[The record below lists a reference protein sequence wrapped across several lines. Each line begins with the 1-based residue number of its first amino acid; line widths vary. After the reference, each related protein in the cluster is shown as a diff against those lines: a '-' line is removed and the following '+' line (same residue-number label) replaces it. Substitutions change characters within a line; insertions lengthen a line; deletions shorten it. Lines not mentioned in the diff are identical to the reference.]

1 MKRLLRLSLL
11 PLLSIALAFSCQKI
25 ELPDGTADEG
35 AQNAAGGGNGA
46 SPSLDT
52 SNALTVGEAMQRAAD
67 GSEVVIKGYIVG
79 YTASSMSNAS
89 FSVPGDKANT
99 NMLLSDTPDE
109 FDELCC
115 LPVELPTTGRNLRG
129 LLNLYDHPEYFNQY
143 IAIQGKLTT
152 YFRVNGLKSPTAFA
166 FIAPPE
172 NSGGG
177 NESGSGDNES
187 GGDGNESGGGGN
199 ESGGGDEEEED
210 KGQGGSDGE
219 EEKPDDPQTDGKNY
233 PQISDS
239 LTIIAGR

>member
-11 PLLSIALAFSCQKI
+11 PLLSMALAFSCQKI
-25 ELPDGTADEG
+25 ELPDGTADDST
-35 AQNAAGGGNGA
+35 QNAAGGGNGA

-52 SNALTVGEAMQRAAD
+52 SNALTVTEAMQRAAD

-79 YTASSMSNAS
+79 YTTSSMNYPS
-89 FSVPGDKANT
+89 FSVPNDKPNT

-177 NESGSGDNES
+177 NESGGD
-187 GGDGNESGGGGN
+187 GN
-199 ESGGGDEEEED
+199 ESGGGDEEEGD

-219 EEKPDDPQTDGKNY
+219 EEKPDNPPTDGKNY

>member
-1 MKRLLRLSLL
+1 MKRLFRLSLL
-11 PLLSIALAFSCQKI
+11 PLLSMALAFSCQKI
-25 ELPDGTADEG
+25 ELPDGTADDS

-52 SNALTVGEAMQRAAD
+52 SNALTVTEAMQRAAD

-79 YTASSMSNAS
+79 YTTSSMSNAS

-152 YFRVNGLKSPTAFA
+152 YFRVVGLKSPTAFA

-177 NESGSGDNES
+177 NESDSGD
-187 GGDGNESGGGGN
+187 N
-199 ESGGGDEEEED
+199 ESGGGDEEEGD

-219 EEKPDDPQTDGKNY
+219 EEKPDNPPTDGKNY

>member
-25 ELPDGTADEG
+25 ELPDSTTDENT
-35 AQNAAGGGNGA
+35 QSAAGGGNGA

-79 YTASSMSNAS
+79 YTTSSMSNAS

-99 NMLLSDTPDE
+99 NMLLTDTPDE

-152 YFRVNGLKSPTAFA
+152 YFRVVGLKSPTAFA
-166 FIAPPE
+166 FITPPE
-172 NSGGG
+172 NSGG
-177 NESGSGDNES
+177 DNES
-187 GGDGNESGGGGN
+187 GDSNNESGG
-199 ESGGGDEEEED
+199 SDEEEDDE
-210 KGQGGSDGE
+210 GQGGSDGE
-219 EEKPDDPQTDGKNY
+219 EEKPDNPPTDGKNY

>member
-11 PLLSIALAFSCQKI
+11 PLLSMALAFSCQKI
-25 ELPDGTADEG
+25 ELPDGTADDST
-35 AQNAAGGGNGA
+35 QNAAGGGNGA

-52 SNALTVGEAMQRAAD
+52 SNALTVTEAMQRAAD
-67 GSEVVIKGYIVG
+67 GSEVVIKVYIVG
-79 YTASSMSNAS
+79 YTTTSMNYPS
-89 FSVPGDKANT
+89 FSIPDDKPNT
-99 NMLLSDTPDE
+99 NMLLSDDPDE
-109 FDELCC
+109 YDELCC
-115 LPVELPTTGRNLRG
+115 LPVELPTTGKNMRG

-143 IAIQGKLTT
+143 IAIKGTLTT

-166 FIAPPE
+166 FITPPE

-187 GGDGNESGGGGN
+187 GGD
-199 ESGGGDEEEED
+199 DEEEDD

-219 EEKPDDPQTDGKNY
+219 EEKPDNPPTDGKNY

>member
-11 PLLSIALAFSCQKI
+11 PLLLMALAFSCQKI
-25 ELPDGTADEG
+25 ELPDGTADDS

-52 SNALTVGEAMQRAAD
+52 SHAITVTEAMQRAAD

-79 YTASSMSNAS
+79 YTTTSMNNVV
-89 FSVPGDKANT
+89 FSIPDDKPNT
-99 NMLLSDTPDE
+99 NMLISDNPDE
-109 FDELCC
+109 YDELCC

-143 IAIQGKLTT
+143 IAIKGTLTT
-152 YFRVNGLKSPTAFA
+152 YFRVVGLKSPTAFA

-187 GGDGNESGGGGN
+187 GG
-199 ESGGGDEEEED
+199 GDEEEDD
-210 KGQGGSDGE
+210 KGQGGDDGE
-219 EEKPDDPQTDGKNY
+219 EEKPDNPPTGDKNY

>member
-25 ELPDGTADEG
+25 ELPDGTADDST
-35 AQNAAGGGNGA
+35 QNAAGGGNGA

-52 SNALTVGEAMQRAAD
+52 SNALTVTEAMQRAAD

-79 YTASSMSNAS
+79 YTTTSMNNVV
-89 FSVPGDKANT
+89 FSIPDDKPNT
-99 NMLLSDTPDE
+99 NMLLSDNPDE
-109 FDELCC
+109 YDELCC

-143 IAIQGKLTT
+143 IAIQGMLTT
-152 YFRVNGLKSPTAFA
+152 YFRVVGLKSPTAFA

-187 GGDGNESGGGGN
+187 GG
-199 ESGGGDEEEED
+199 GDEEEDD

-219 EEKPDDPQTDGKNY
+219 EEKPDNPPTDGKNY

>member
-52 SNALTVGEAMQRAAD
+52 SNALTVTEAMQRTAD

-79 YTASSMSNAS
+79 YTTSSMNYPS
-89 FSVPGDKANT
+89 FSVPDDKPNT

-129 LLNLYDHPEYFNQY
+129 QLNLYDHPEYFNQY

-152 YFRVNGLKSPTAFA
+152 YFRVVGLKSPTAFA

-177 NESGSGDNES
+177 NESGDGEEEDDDEGQGD
-187 GGDGNESGGGGN
+187 
-199 ESGGGDEEEED
+199 GDEEEE
-210 KGQGGSDGE
+210 
-219 EEKPDDPQTDGKNY
+219 KPDSTQTDGKNY

>member
-11 PLLSIALAFSCQKI
+11 PLLSMALAFSCQKI
-25 ELPDGTADEG
+25 ELPDGTADED
-35 AQNAAGGGNGA
+35 AQNATGGGNGA

-79 YTASSMSNAS
+79 YTTSSMSNAS

-143 IAIQGKLTT
+143 IAIQGMLTT
-152 YFRVNGLKSPTAFA
+152 YFRVVGLKSPTAFA

-187 GGDGNESGGGGN
+187 GG
-199 ESGGGDEEEED
+199 GDEEEGD

-219 EEKPDDPQTDGKNY
+219 EEKPDNPPTDGKNY

>member
-11 PLLSIALAFSCQKI
+11 PLLSMALAFSCQKI
-25 ELPDGTADEG
+25 ELPDGTADDST
-35 AQNAAGGGNGA
+35 QNAAGGGNGA

-52 SNALTVGEAMQRAAD
+52 SNALTVTEAMQRAAD

-79 YTASSMSNAS
+79 YTTSSMSNAS

-109 FDELCC
+109 DDDLFC

-143 IAIQGKLTT
+143 IAIQGMLTT
-152 YFRVNGLKSPTAFA
+152 YFRVVGLKSPTAFA

-177 NESGSGDNES
+177 N
-187 GGDGNESGGGGN
+187 N
-199 ESGGGDEEEED
+199 ESGGGDEEEDDE
-210 KGQGGSDGE
+210 GQGGSDGE
-219 EEKPDDPQTDGKNY
+219 EEKPDNPPTDGKNY

>member
-11 PLLSIALAFSCQKI
+11 PLLSMALAFSCQKI
-25 ELPDGTADEG
+25 ELPDGTADDST
-35 AQNAAGGGNGA
+35 QNAAGGGNGA

-52 SNALTVGEAMQRAAD
+52 SNALTVTEAMQRAAD

-79 YTASSMSNAS
+79 YTTSSMSNAS

-129 LLNLYDHPEYFNQY
+129 QLNLYDHPEYFNQY
-143 IAIQGKLTT
+143 IAIQGKRTT
-152 YFRVNGLKSPTAFA
+152 YFRVVGLKSPTAFA

-187 GGDGNESGGGGN
+187 GG
-199 ESGGGDEEEED
+199 GDEEEDD

-219 EEKPDDPQTDGKNY
+219 EEKPDNPPTDGKNY

>member
-52 SNALTVGEAMQRAAD
+52 SNALTVTEAMQRAAD

-79 YTASSMSNAS
+79 YTTSSMNYPS
-89 FSVPGDKANT
+89 FSVPSDKPNT

-152 YFRVNGLKSPTAFA
+152 YFRVVGLKSPTAFA

-187 GGDGNESGGGGN
+187 GG
-199 ESGGGDEEEED
+199 GDEEEDD

-219 EEKPDDPQTDGKNY
+219 EEKPDNPPTDGKNY

>member
-11 PLLSIALAFSCQKI
+11 PLLSMALAFSCQKI
-25 ELPDGTADEG
+25 ELPDGTADDST
-35 AQNAAGGGNGA
+35 QNAAGGGNGA

-52 SNALTVGEAMQRAAD
+52 NNALTVTEAMQRAAD

-79 YTASSMSNAS
+79 YTTSSMNYPS
-89 FSVPGDKANT
+89 FSVPSDKPNT

-109 FDELCC
+109 YDELCC

-152 YFRVNGLKSPTAFA
+152 YFRVVGLKSPTAFA

-187 GGDGNESGGGGN
+187 GG
-199 ESGGGDEEEED
+199 GDEEEDD

-219 EEKPDDPQTDGKNY
+219 EEKPDNPPTDGKNY

>member
-11 PLLSIALAFSCQKI
+11 PLLSMALAFSCQKI
-25 ELPDGTADEG
+25 ELPDGTADDST
-35 AQNAAGGGNGA
+35 QNAAGGGNGA

-79 YTASSMSNAS
+79 YTTSSMSNAS

-152 YFRVNGLKSPTAFA
+152 YFRVVGLKSPTAFA
-166 FIAPPE
+166 FITPPE
-172 NSGGG
+172 NSG
-177 NESGSGDNES
+177 GDNES
-187 GGDGNESGGGGN
+187 GGDGNESGGG
-199 ESGGGDEEEED
+199 DEEEDD

-219 EEKPDDPQTDGKNY
+219 EEKPDNPPTDGKNY

>member
-11 PLLSIALAFSCQKI
+11 PLLSMALAFSCQKI
-25 ELPDGTADEG
+25 ELPDGTADDST
-35 AQNAAGGGNGA
+35 QNAAGGGNGA

-52 SNALTVGEAMQRAAD
+52 SNALTVTEAMQRAAD

-79 YTASSMSNAS
+79 YTTTSMNYPS
-89 FSVPGDKANT
+89 FSIPDDKPNT
-99 NMLLSDTPDE
+99 NMLLSDDPDE
-109 FDELCC
+109 YDELCC
-115 LPVELPTTGRNLRG
+115 LPVELPTTGKNMRG

-143 IAIQGKLTT
+143 IAIKGTLTT

-166 FIAPPE
+166 FITPPE

-187 GGDGNESGGGGN
+187 GGD
-199 ESGGGDEEEED
+199 DEEEDD

-219 EEKPDDPQTDGKNY
+219 EEKPDNPPTDGKNY

>member
-25 ELPDGTADEG
+25 ERPDGTADEG

-52 SNALTVGEAMQRAAD
+52 SNALTVAEAMQRTAD

-79 YTASSMSNAS
+79 YTTSSMNYPS
-89 FSVPGDKANT
+89 FSVPSDKPNT

-152 YFRVNGLKSPTAFA
+152 YFRVVGLKSPTAFA

-187 GGDGNESGGGGN
+187 GG
-199 ESGGGDEEEED
+199 GDEEEDD

-219 EEKPDDPQTDGKNY
+219 EEKPDNPPTDGKNY

>member
-11 PLLSIALAFSCQKI
+11 PLLSMALAFSCQKI
-25 ELPDGTADEG
+25 ELPDGTADED
-35 AQNAAGGGNGA
+35 AQNATGGGNGA

-52 SNALTVGEAMQRAAD
+52 SHAITVTEAMQRAAD

-79 YTASSMSNAS
+79 YTTTSMNNVV
-89 FSVPGDKANT
+89 FSIPDDKPNT
-99 NMLLSDTPDE
+99 NMLLSDNPDE
-109 FDELCC
+109 YDELCC

-129 LLNLYDHPEYFNQY
+129 QLNLYDHPEYFNQY

-152 YFRVNGLKSPTAFA
+152 YFRVVGLKSPTAFA
-166 FIAPPE
+166 FITPPE
-172 NSGGG
+172 NSGGD
-177 NESGSGDNES
+177 NESGDGNNES
-187 GGDGNESGGGGN
+187 GGD
-199 ESGGGDEEEED
+199 EEEDD

-219 EEKPDDPQTDGKNY
+219 EEKPDNPPTDGKNY

>member
-11 PLLSIALAFSCQKI
+11 PLLSMALAFSCQKI
-25 ELPDGTADEG
+25 ELPDGTADDST
-35 AQNAAGGGNGA
+35 QNAAGGGNGA

-52 SNALTVGEAMQRAAD
+52 SNALTVTEAMQRAAD

-79 YTASSMSNAS
+79 YTTTSMNNVV
-89 FSVPGDKANT
+89 FS
-99 NMLLSDTPDE
+99 TPDDKPTTDMLPSDNPHE
-109 FDELCC
+109 YDELCC

-152 YFRVNGLKSPTAFA
+152 YFRVVGLKSP
-166 FIAPPE
+166 PPE
-172 NSGGG
+172 NSGD
-177 NESGSGDNES
+177 DNES
-187 GGDGNESGGGGN
+187 GDSNN
-199 ESGGGDEEEED
+199 ESGGGDEEEDD

-219 EEKPDDPQTDGKNY
+219 EEKPDNPPTDGKNY

>member
-25 ELPDGTADEG
+25 ELPDGTADDS
-35 AQNAAGGGNGA
+35 AQNAAGGGNGT

-52 SNALTVGEAMQRAAD
+52 SNALTVTEAMQRAAD

-79 YTASSMSNAS
+79 YTTTSMNNVV
-89 FSVPGDKANT
+89 FSIPDDKPNT
-99 NMLLSDTPDE
+99 NMLLSDNPDE
-109 FDELCC
+109 YDELCC

-177 NESGSGDNES
+177 NESGGGDNES
-187 GGDGNESGGGGN
+187 GGS
-199 ESGGGDEEEED
+199 DEEEDDE
-210 KGQGGSDGE
+210 GQGGSDGE
-219 EEKPDDPQTDGKNY
+219 EEKPDNPPTDGKNY

>member
-11 PLLSIALAFSCQKI
+11 PLLSMALAFSCQKI
-25 ELPDGTADEG
+25 ELPDGTADDST
-35 AQNAAGGGNGA
+35 QNAAGGGNGA

-52 SNALTVGEAMQRAAD
+52 SKALTVTEAMQRAAD

-79 YTASSMSNAS
+79 YTTTSMNNVV
-89 FSVPGDKANT
+89 FSIPDDKPNT
-99 NMLLSDTPDE
+99 NMLLSDNPDE
-109 FDELCC
+109 YDELCC

-172 NSGGG
+172 NS
-177 NESGSGDNES
+177 SGDNES
-187 GGDGNESGGGGN
+187 GG
-199 ESGGGDEEEED
+199 EEEEDD

-219 EEKPDDPQTDGKNY
+219 EEKPDNPPTDGKNY

>member
-79 YTASSMSNAS
+79 YTTSSMSNAS

-143 IAIQGKLTT
+143 IAIQGMLTT
-152 YFRVNGLKSPTAFA
+152 YFRVVGLKSPTAFA

-172 NSGGG
+172 NS
-177 NESGSGDNES
+177 SGDNES
-187 GGDGNESGGGGN
+187 GGDGNESGGG
-199 ESGGGDEEEED
+199 DEEEDD

-219 EEKPDDPQTDGKNY
+219 EEKPDNPPTDGKNY

>member
-11 PLLSIALAFSCQKI
+11 PLLSMALAFSCQKI
-25 ELPDGTADEG
+25 ELPDGTADDST
-35 AQNAAGGGNGA
+35 QNAAGGGNGA

-52 SNALTVGEAMQRAAD
+52 SNALTVTEAMQRAAD

-79 YTASSMSNAS
+79 YTTSSMSNAS

-109 FDELCC
+109 YDELCC

-152 YFRVNGLKSPTAFA
+152 YFRVVGLKSPTAFA

-187 GGDGNESGGGGN
+187 GG
-199 ESGGGDEEEED
+199 GDEEEDD

-219 EEKPDDPQTDGKNY
+219 EEKPDNPPTDGKNY

>member
-79 YTASSMSNAS
+79 YTTSSMSNAS

-152 YFRVNGLKSPTAFA
+152 YFRVVGLKSPTVFA

-187 GGDGNESGGGGN
+187 GSGDNESG
-199 ESGGGDEEEED
+199 SGDEEEDD

-219 EEKPDDPQTDGKNY
+219 EEKPDNPPTDGKNY

>member
-25 ELPDGTADEG
+25 ELPDDTADDS

-46 SPSLDT
+46 APSLDT
-52 SNALTVGEAMQRAAD
+52 SNALTVGEAMQRTAD

-79 YTASSMSNAS
+79 YTTSSMNYPS
-89 FSVPGDKANT
+89 FSTPNDKPNT

-152 YFRVNGLKSPTAFA
+152 YFRVVGLKSPTAFA

-172 NSGGG
+172 NSGGD
-177 NESGSGDNES
+177 NESGSGS
-187 GGDGNESGGGGN
+187 N
-199 ESGGGDEEEED
+199 ESGGGDEEEGD

-219 EEKPDDPQTDGKNY
+219 EEKPDNPPTDGKNY

>member
-11 PLLSIALAFSCQKI
+11 PLLSMALAFSCQKI
-25 ELPDGTADEG
+25 ELPDGTADDST
-35 AQNAAGGGNGA
+35 QNAAGGGNGA

-52 SNALTVGEAMQRAAD
+52 SNALTVTEAMQRAAD

-79 YTASSMSNAS
+79 YTTTSMNNVV
-89 FSVPGDKANT
+89 FSIPDDKPNT
-99 NMLLSDTPDE
+99 NMLLSDNPDE
-109 FDELCC
+109 YDELCC

-166 FIAPPE
+166 FISPPE
-172 NSGGG
+172 NS
-177 NESGSGDNES
+177 SGDNES
-187 GGDGNESGGGGN
+187 GGDGNESGGG
-199 ESGGGDEEEED
+199 DEEEDD

-219 EEKPDDPQTDGKNY
+219 EEKPDNPPTDGKNY

>member
-11 PLLSIALAFSCQKI
+11 PLLSMALAFSCQKI
-25 ELPDGTADEG
+25 ELPDGTADED
-35 AQNAAGGGNGA
+35 AQNATGGGNGA

-52 SNALTVGEAMQRAAD
+52 SNALTVTEAMQRAAD

-79 YTASSMSNAS
+79 YTTSSMNYPS
-89 FSVPGDKANT
+89 FSIPNDKPNT

-109 FDELCC
+109 YDELCC

-152 YFRVNGLKSPTAFA
+152 YFRVVGLKSPTAFA

-187 GGDGNESGGGGN
+187 GG
-199 ESGGGDEEEED
+199 GDEEEDD

-219 EEKPDDPQTDGKNY
+219 EEKPDNPPTDGKNY

>member
-11 PLLSIALAFSCQKI
+11 PLLSMALAFSCQKI
-25 ELPDGTADEG
+25 ELPDGTADDST
-35 AQNAAGGGNGA
+35 QNAAGGGNGA

-52 SNALTVGEAMQRAAD
+52 SNALTVTEAMQRAAD

-79 YTASSMSNAS
+79 YTTTSMNYPS
-89 FSVPGDKANT
+89 FSIPDDKPNT
-99 NMLLSDTPDE
+99 NMLLSDDPDE
-109 FDELCC
+109 YDELCC
-115 LPVELPTTGRNLRG
+115 LPVELPTTGKNMRG

-143 IAIQGKLTT
+143 IAIKGTLTT
-152 YFRVNGLKSPTAFA
+152 YFCVNGLKSPTAFA
-166 FIAPPE
+166 FITPPE

-187 GGDGNESGGGGN
+187 GGDGNESGGG
-199 ESGGGDEEEED
+199 DEEEDD

-219 EEKPDDPQTDGKNY
+219 EEKPDNPPTDGKNY

>member
-11 PLLSIALAFSCQKI
+11 PLLSMALAFSCQKI
-25 ELPDGTADEG
+25 ELPDSTTDENT
-35 AQNAAGGGNGA
+35 QSAAGGGNGA

-52 SNALTVGEAMQRAAD
+52 SNALTVTEAMQRTAD

-79 YTASSMSNAS
+79 YTTSSMSNAS
-89 FSVPGDKANT
+89 FSIPNDKPNT

-129 LLNLYDHPEYFNQY
+129 QLNLYDHPEYFNQY
-143 IAIQGKLTT
+143 IAIKGTLTT
-152 YFRVNGLKSPTAFA
+152 YFRVVGLKSPTAFA
-166 FIAPPE
+166 FITPPG
-172 NSGGG
+172 NNGGG
-177 NESGSGDNES
+177 NESGDGD
-187 GGDGNESGGGGN
+187 
-199 ESGGGDEEEED
+199 GDEED
-210 KGQGGSDGE
+210 KPGDGGDGE
-219 EEKPDDPQTDGKNY
+219 EEKPDSTQTDGKNY

>member
-11 PLLSIALAFSCQKI
+11 PLLSMALAFSCQKI

-35 AQNAAGGGNGA
+35 AQNATGGGNGA

-52 SNALTVGEAMQRAAD
+52 SNALTVTEAMQRAAD

-79 YTASSMSNAS
+79 YTTTSMNNVV
-89 FSVPGDKANT
+89 FSIPDDKPNT
-99 NMLLSDTPDE
+99 NMLLSDYPDE
-109 FDELCC
+109 YDELCC

-129 LLNLYDHPEYFNQY
+129 LLNLYEHPEYFNQY

-152 YFRVNGLKSPTAFA
+152 YFRVVGLKSPTAFA

-172 NSGGG
+172 NS
-177 NESGSGDNES
+177 SGD
-187 GGDGNESGGGGN
+187 NESGGGGN
-199 ESGGGDEEEED
+199 ESGGGDEEEDD

-219 EEKPDDPQTDGKNY
+219 EEKPDNPPTDGKNY

>member
-1 MKRLLRLSLL
+1 MKRLFRLSLL
-11 PLLSIALAFSCQKI
+11 PFLSIALVFSCQKI
-25 ELPDGTADEG
+25 ELPDGTADED
-35 AQNAAGGGNGA
+35 AQNATGGGNGA

-52 SNALTVGEAMQRAAD
+52 SNALTVTEAMQRAAD

-79 YTASSMSNAS
+79 YTTSSMSNAS

-109 FDELCC
+109 DDDLFC

-166 FIAPPE
+166 FITPPE

-177 NESGSGDNES
+177 NESGGGNNES
-187 GGDGNESGGGGN
+187 GGS
-199 ESGGGDEEEED
+199 DEEEDDE
-210 KGQGGSDGE
+210 GQGGSDGE
-219 EEKPDDPQTDGKNY
+219 EEKPDNPPTDGKNY

>member
-11 PLLSIALAFSCQKI
+11 PLLSMALAFSCQKI
-25 ELPDGTADEG
+25 ELPDGTADDST
-35 AQNAAGGGNGA
+35 QNAAGGGNGA

-52 SNALTVGEAMQRAAD
+52 SNALTVTEAMQRAAD

-79 YTASSMSNAS
+79 YTTTSMNNVV
-89 FSVPGDKANT
+89 FSIPDDKPNT
-99 NMLLSDTPDE
+99 NMLLSDNPDE
-109 FDELCC
+109 YDELCC

-143 IAIQGKLTT
+143 IAIQGMLTT
-152 YFRVNGLKSPTAFA
+152 YFRVVGLKSPTAFA

-172 NSGGG
+172 NS
-177 NESGSGDNES
+177 SGDNES
-187 GGDGNESGGGGN
+187 GGDGN

-219 EEKPDDPQTDGKNY
+219 EEKPDNPPTDGKNY
-233 PQISDS
+233 PQIRDS

>member
-11 PLLSIALAFSCQKI
+11 PLLSMALAFSCQKI
-25 ELPDGTADEG
+25 ELPDGTADDST
-35 AQNAAGGGNGA
+35 QNAAGGGNGA

-52 SNALTVGEAMQRAAD
+52 SHAITVTEAMQRTAD

-79 YTASSMSNAS
+79 YTTTSMNNVV
-89 FSVPGDKANT
+89 FSIPDDKPNT
-99 NMLLSDTPDE
+99 NMLLSDNPDE
-109 FDELCC
+109 YDELCC

-166 FIAPPE
+166 FITPPE

-187 GGDGNESGGGGN
+187 GG
-199 ESGGGDEEEED
+199 GDEEEDD

-219 EEKPDDPQTDGKNY
+219 EGKPDNPPTDGKNY

>member
-11 PLLSIALAFSCQKI
+11 PLLSMALAFSCQKI
-25 ELPDGTADEG
+25 ELPDGTADDST
-35 AQNAAGGGNGA
+35 QNAAGGGNGA

-52 SNALTVGEAMQRAAD
+52 SHAITVTEAMQRAAD

-79 YTASSMSNAS
+79 YTTTSMNNVV
-89 FSVPGDKANT
+89 FSIPDDKPNT
-99 NMLLSDTPDE
+99 NMLLSDNPDE
-109 FDELCC
+109 YDELCC
-115 LPVELPTTGRNLRG
+115 LPVELPTTGRNLRS

-152 YFRVNGLKSPTAFA
+152 YFRVVGLKSPTAFA

-177 NESGSGDNES
+177 NESGGGDNES
-187 GGDGNESGGGGN
+187 GGS
-199 ESGGGDEEEED
+199 DEEEDDE
-210 KGQGGSDGE
+210 GQGGSDGE
-219 EEKPDDPQTDGKNY
+219 EEKPDNPPTDGKNY

>member
-11 PLLSIALAFSCQKI
+11 PLLSMALAFSCQKI
-25 ELPDGTADEG
+25 ELPDGTADDST
-35 AQNAAGGGNGA
+35 QNAAGGGNGA

-52 SNALTVGEAMQRAAD
+52 SNALTVTEAMQRAAD

-79 YTASSMSNAS
+79 YTTTSMNNVV
-89 FSVPGDKANT
+89 FSIPDDKPNT
-99 NMLLSDTPDE
+99 NMLLSDNPDE
-109 FDELCC
+109 YDELCC

-129 LLNLYDHPEYFNQY
+129 QLNLYDHPEYFNQY

-152 YFRVNGLKSPTAFA
+152 YFRVVGLKSPTAFA

-172 NSGGG
+172 NSGG
-177 NESGSGDNES
+177 DNES
-187 GGDGNESGGGGN
+187 GDGNESGGD
-199 ESGGGDEEEED
+199 DEEEEDD

-219 EEKPDDPQTDGKNY
+219 EEKPDNPPTDEKNY

>member
-1 MKRLLRLSLL
+1 MKRLFRLSLL
-11 PLLSIALAFSCQKI
+11 PFLSIALVFSCQKI

-52 SNALTVGEAMQRAAD
+52 SNALTVTEAMQRAAD

-79 YTASSMSNAS
+79 YTTTSMNNVV
-89 FSVPGDKANT
+89 FSIPDDKPNT
-99 NMLLSDTPDE
+99 NMLLSDNPDE
-109 FDELCC
+109 YDELCC

-152 YFRVNGLKSPTAFA
+152 YFRVVGLKSPTAFA

-172 NSGGG
+172 NS
-177 NESGSGDNES
+177 SGDNES
-187 GGDGNESGGGGN
+187 GG
-199 ESGGGDEEEED
+199 EEEEDD

-219 EEKPDDPQTDGKNY
+219 EEKPDNPPTDGKNY

>member
-11 PLLSIALAFSCQKI
+11 PLLSMALAFSCQKI
-25 ELPDGTADEG
+25 ELPDGTADED
-35 AQNAAGGGNGA
+35 AQNATGGGNGA

-52 SNALTVGEAMQRAAD
+52 SNALTVTEAMQRAAD

-79 YTASSMSNAS
+79 YTTSSMSNAS
-89 FSVPGDKANT
+89 FSIPNDKANT

-152 YFRVNGLKSPTAFA
+152 YFRVVGLKSPTAFA

-187 GGDGNESGGGGN
+187 GGD
-199 ESGGGDEEEED
+199 DEEEDD

-219 EEKPDDPQTDGKNY
+219 EEKPDNPPTDGKNY

>member
-79 YTASSMSNAS
+79 YTTSSMSNAS

-143 IAIQGKLTT
+143 IAIKGTLTT
-152 YFRVNGLKSPTAFA
+152 YFRVVGLKSPTAFA
-166 FIAPPE
+166 FITPP
-172 NSGGG
+172 G
-177 NESGSGDNES
+177 NNGGDNES
-187 GGDGNESGGGGN
+187 DDGD
-199 ESGGGDEEEED
+199 GDEED
-210 KGQGGSDGE
+210 KPGDGSDGE
-219 EEKPDDPQTDGKNY
+219 EEKPDSTQTDGKNY